1 MRETRTSGLMS
12 GEGKRNASMTSRRIP
27 RPSSTLLTRAV
38 RQRRSA
44 WVDCWRDPAA
54 ASVSP
59 LNLVFELSGGDF
71 GRGLYRG
78 DHSPVGYGPAGING
92 AAMWRVEV
100 GAGQAAAQRGPPSDA
115 ISMRRA

>member
-1 MRETRTSGLMS
+1 M
-12 GEGKRNASMTSRRIP
+12 
-27 RPSSTLLTRAV
+27 RAV

-78 DHSPVGYGPAGING
+78 DHSPVGYGPAGINA
-92 AAMWRVEV
+92 AAMWRIKV
-100 GAGQAAAQRGPPSDA
+100 ASGQAAAKANRPGDA
-115 ISMRRA
+115 ISVTRAPSVKSRDRLGVNSALAGRGSLGSEA

>member
-1 MRETRTSGLMS
+1 M
-12 GEGKRNASMTSRRIP
+12 
-27 RPSSTLLTRAV
+27 RAV

-78 DHSPVGYGPAGING
+78 DHSPVGYGPAGINA
-92 AAMWRVEV
+92 AAMWRIKV
-100 GAGQAAAQRGPPSDA
+100 ASGQAAAKASRTRDA
-115 ISMRRA
+115 ISMTRAPSFKSPSRMVLNSAVGSAGDLGMASATVSRSQ

>member
-1 MRETRTSGLMS
+1 M
-12 GEGKRNASMTSRRIP
+12 
-27 RPSSTLLTRAV
+27 RAV

-78 DHSPVGYGPAGING
+78 DHSPVGYGPAGINA
-92 AAMWRVEV
+92 AAMWRIK
-100 GAGQAAAQRGPPSDA
+100 GASGQAAAKASRTPDA
-115 ISMRRA
+115 ISITRAPSLKSRSRMVLNSAVARARTLGVTCRTRS

>member
-1 MRETRTSGLMS
+1 M
-12 GEGKRNASMTSRRIP
+12 
-27 RPSSTLLTRAV
+27 RAV

-78 DHSPVGYGPAGING
+78 DHSPVGYGPAGINA
-92 AAMWRVEV
+92 AAMWRIKV
-100 GAGQAAAQRGPPSDA
+100 ASGQAAAKASRTRDA
-115 ISMRRA
+115 ISMTRGPSFKSRSRMGLYSAGARARSLGGAPTAAGSD

>member
-1 MRETRTSGLMS
+1 M
-12 GEGKRNASMTSRRIP
+12 
-27 RPSSTLLTRAV
+27 RAV

-78 DHSPVGYGPAGING
+78 DHSPVGYGPAGIN
-92 AAMWRVEV
+92 AAALWRMKR
-100 GAGQAAAQRGPPSDA
+100 GSGQAAGKADRT
-115 ISMRRA
+115 RRAIFMTTGPSFKRRHREGLNTPDACGCTVCV